1 MCSIQPVFTGPVY
14 GYSKQKFV
22 NYSHCIALAELGSLV
37 RKWFKKI
44 TPERESILANRW
56 IRPFAYRLTHPEI
69 WHFNRRNVARGVALG
84 LFVGFIVPLGQ
95 IVLAALLAATARG
108 NLLIAAAA
116 TLVTNPL
123 TFPPIYYAAFQT
135 GSFLLN
141 SRLANKSSEALADSN
156 QVVSVLTMITSAS
169 LPTLFGLVLFAT
181 VASAV
186 GFAAVHV
193 GWRFSIR
200 RQWRLRKR
208 TIDASDAIF

>member
-1 MCSIQPVFTGPVY
+1 LSYVAIASSC
-14 GYSKQKFV
+14 
-22 NYSHCIALAELGSLV
+22 ALAKLGLLV
-37 RKWFKKI
+37 KKWLKKI
-44 TPERESILANRW
+44 TPERESILASRW

-95 IVLAALLAATARG
+95 IVLAALLAATVRG

-116 TLVTNPL
+116 TLITNPL

-141 SRLANKSSEALADSN
+141 LTSVESNSAALADNSH
-156 QVVSVLTMITSAS
+156 VESALAMITSAS

-181 VASAV
+181 MAAGT

-208 TIDASDAIF
+208 TIDVSDAIG

>member
-1 MCSIQPVFTGPVY
+1 M
-14 GYSKQKFV
+14 K
-22 NYSHCIALAELGSLV
+22 
-37 RKWFKKI
+37 KWFKKI
-44 TPERESILANRW
+44 TPERESILASRW

-95 IVLAALLAATARG
+95 IVLAALLAATVRG

-116 TLVTNPL
+116 TLITNPL

-141 SRLANKSSEALADSN
+141 LTSVESNSAALADNSH
-156 QVVSVLTMITSAS
+156 VESALAMITSAS

-181 VASAV
+181 MAAGT

-208 TIDASDAIF
+208 TIDVSDAIG

>member
-1 MCSIQPVFTGPVY
+1 M
-14 GYSKQKFV
+14 K
-22 NYSHCIALAELGSLV
+22 
-37 RKWFKKI
+37 KWFKKI

-141 SRLANKSSEALADSN
+141 SRLVDNNSAALAESN
-156 QVVSVLTMITSAS
+156 QDGSVLTMLTSAS

-181 VASAV
+181 VSAAIC
-186 GFAAVHV
+186 FAAVHV

-208 TIDASDAIF
+208 SSNISDQVG